1 MDNLNLPS
9 AGSLKERGY
18 YFLSI
23 GEYKEA
29 ALYFNRALDI
39 DITLDDCY
47 LGLLLSDYQ
56 CKDVNDL
63 IAKYA
68 VDFEDNINFKGA
80 LRYADEDAKDSY
92 RVLLYAASLICHIK
106 VLENLSKGDYYVLRK
121 RIDCY
126 ENFSC
131 KEERLSF
138 VHSFIEDNFFS
149 DNILHLAARI
159 YLYLYDVYGTL
170 PFLSEKNRK
179 EEYQQIPESVKNT
192 VKSYYKSVMDYILNQ
207 VIDSDANDLKE
218 KTDVWCNPFSI
229 YTNGADFNCNT
240 PIGLD
245 GCPNSVSERYIYI
258 AKEIEKNQKS
268 LDATNFELIC
278 YCYETAEVRSKSKEE
293 KRKALDEKAAFFIR
307 VSKIEKNRHKDTT
320 KELLAAL
327 IEKEPDNG
335 DFHFSYVLNT
345 TDFLSAK
352 PLVFTESE
360 KCKAVL
366 SKGYEEYDGEKVNE
380 VLDELYAVKE
390 SFENEY
396 ASVYEEAQAF
406 AEKAVALAKDEKREE
421 YKAKWESF
429 RAEYTARYNENYGS
443 LNSKIEEVTAKND
456 EDICLGKN
464 AANKKG
470 SRLILSSV
478 LASLLLNL
486 IPAAVTACIYL
497 KPKAFIEYPILYI
510 YIGIILFSVIFAITA
525 KKVAKKNSEK
535 ESGIFERK
543 KSQTMLLRALPHL
556 SSLLSLGIIAFVI
569 FSFIALP
576 SQLGTVKIKN
586 AKQFKYIENCPTAS
600 FTVTEDITLKKN
612 SKISLLLFA
621 GKIDGKG
628 HTVNGIKFKDKSFIK
643 LNLGTVKNIT
653 FKDMNVSSFCE
664 NNYGKLTSLSF
675 DGCKFASSV
684 IKANNKTVKNIIV
697 TNSEFAFSERTKLN
711 EAIVKTSV
719 TVLDKSSFK
728 FNNCQYKGV
737 LMYVSAS
744 AGLYLREG
752 PNKYS
757 NPIEI
762 MPQYTTVIAEK
773 THNGWCYVN
782 KNGTYGWCSMEYL
795 GYEV

>member
-39 DITLDDCY
+39 DINLVDCY

-56 CKDVNDL
+56 CKDVSDL
-63 IAKYA
+63 ITKYA

-92 RVLLYAASLICHIK
+92 RVLLYAASLFCHIK
-106 VLENLSKGDYYVLRK
+106 VLENLGKGDYYVMRK

-149 DNILHLAARI
+149 DNILHLAARV

-179 EEYQQIPESVKNT
+179 EEYQQIPESAKNT
-192 VKSYYKSVMDYILNQ
+192 VKTYYKSVMDYILNQ

-229 YTNGADFNCNT
+229 YTNGANFNCNT

-258 AKEIEKNQKS
+258 AKEIEKNRKS
-268 LDATNFELIC
+268 LNVTDFDLIS
-278 YCYETAEVRSKSKEE
+278 YCYETAEVRSKSEEE

-307 VSKIEKNRHKDTT
+307 ASKIKKNRDKAAA

-345 TDFLSAK
+345 TDFLSAT
-352 PLVFTESE
+352 PPSFTESE

-380 VLDELYAVKE
+380 VLNELYTVKE
-390 SFENEY
+390 SFESEY
-396 ASVYEEAQAF
+396 ASVYEEAKPF
-406 AEKAVALAKDEKREE
+406 AEKAVALAKDEKCEE

-456 EDICLGKN
+456 EDIRLGKN

-470 SRLILSSV
+470 SRLILSSA
-478 LASLLLNL
+478 LAALLLNL
-486 IPAAVTACIYL
+486 LPAAVAAFIYL
-497 KPKAFIEYPILYI
+497 KPKAFIEYPVLYI
-510 YIGIILFSVIFAITA
+510 YTGIVLFSVIFAIIA
-525 KKVAKKNSEK
+525 KKIAKKNAGK

-543 KSQTMLLRALPHL
+543 KSQTKLLRALPHL
-556 SSLLSLGIIAFVI
+556 SSLLSLGVIAFVI

-586 AKQFKYIENCPTAS
+586 AKQFKYIANCPTAS
-600 FTVTEDITLKKN
+600 FTLTEDITLKKN
-612 SKISLLLFA
+612 SKISLLLFT

-628 HTVNGIKFKDKSFIK
+628 HTVSGLKNSSKSFIK
-643 LNLGTVKNIT
+643 LNAGTVKSIS
-653 FKDMNVSSFCE
+653 FKDMRADSFCE
-664 NNYGKLTSLSF
+664 SNYGKLTHISF
-675 DGCKFASSV
+675 NDCKFTSSV
-684 IKANNKTVKNIIV
+684 VKANNKTVKNITV
-697 TNSEFAFSERTKLN
+697 NNTSFDFSEKTKRN
-711 EAIVKTSV
+711 EIIVKTSS
-719 TVLDKSSFK
+719 TALDKNSFEL
-728 FNNCQYKGV
+728 NNCQYKGV
-737 LMYVSAS
+737 SMYVSAS

-752 PNKYS
+752 PSKYS
-757 NPIEI
+757 DAIEI
-762 MPQYTTVIAEK
+762 MPQYTTVVMEK
-773 THNGWCYVN
+773 EENGWCYVN
-782 KNGTYGWCSMEYL
+782 KNGTLGWCSAEYL
-795 GYEV
+795 DYEV